1 MIYSS
6 KDMESRAVL
15 DTAAKICAAARTA
28 PKTRGMEDRKST
40 RLNSSHKVQSR
51 MPASA

>member
-15 DTAAKICAAARTA
+15 DTAAKDLRRSAPRRKPEAWTA
-28 PKTRGMEDRKST
+28 S
-40 RLNSSHKVQSR
+40 
-51 MPASA
+51 